1 MVAQADILLSK
12 CAQFRN
18 RSQFIDVQLKV
29 GEDIFPAHRI
39 VLAANSEYFYAMF
52 TDGMKESNQ
61 EVIELKDGSISPDVL
76 KIILDSV
83 YTGELR
89 VNNKT
94 VSKVLAAADHLQVA
108 SVVHQC
114 CTFLLKEFVKV
125 RFDFETYCRIWG
137 IASSY
142 KLKDLQDAAE
152 CAVAKMYKDVCES
165 KEFLT
170 YIDGNQL
177 VSLLSRD
184 DLNTPSE
191 TFVLKSVLQ
200 WINYKKE
207 ERMPVVA
214 KVIGAVR
221 LGLVDIG
228 VVIDDLH
235 TEEMQ
240 QIPEIYLQV
249 HEAAI
254 YKHKPS
260 YKPKSSGKQTKP
272 RSKNPVLVAVLP
284 KAPIQYFDVVDKSWK
299 LLPVATP
306 RMEATHCYC
315 AVPVGNKLMVAA
327 QDSLGNCIYRYDT
340 EVNVWE
346 RLQFLGDHINDLCVI
361 DEYMYAVGI
370 RHQSPQRY
378 NFVKRQ
384 WQTFPGVP
392 KNCNLSGA
400 VVMNSKMYV
409 LERDRIQI
417 MMRAVLHCFDP
428 QKNKWEE
435 KAETTSSQLGSI
447 LLVVK
452 SKLYVAGRRSVSTE
466 FSTCRYLRDNEPTCI
481 SVEVY
486 NEETNTWSV
495 VEQKYIP
502 DNNLNAVKIEGGVY
516 FIINKF
522 PIDSGMRTAH
532 RRLNSTVLN
541 EWENLGKIDQNAALG
556 YMTIKR

>member
-1 MVAQADILLSK
+1 MVAHADILLLK

-18 RSQFIDVQLKV
+18 ESQFIDVQLRV
-29 GEDIFPAHRI
+29 GEEIFPAHRI
-39 VLAANSEYFYAMF
+39 VLAASSDYFYAMF

-89 VNNKT
+89 VDNKT

-114 CTFLLKEFVKV
+114 CTFLLKEFVKT

-207 ERMPVVA
+207 ERMPVAA

-235 TEEMQ
+235 TEEM
-240 QIPEIYLQV
+240 
-249 HEAAI
+249 
-254 YKHKPS
+254 
-260 YKPKSSGKQTKP
+260 
-272 RSKNPVLVAVLP
+272 
-284 KAPIQYFDVVDKSWK
+284 
-299 LLPVATP
+299 
-306 RMEATHCYC
+306 
-315 AVPVGNKLMVAA
+315 
-327 QDSLGNCIYRYDT
+327 
-340 EVNVWE
+340 
-346 RLQFLGDHINDLCVI
+346 
-361 DEYMYAVGI
+361 
-370 RHQSPQRY
+370 
-378 NFVKRQ
+378 
-384 WQTFPGVP
+384 
-392 KNCNLSGA
+392 
-400 VVMNSKMYV
+400 
-409 LERDRIQI
+409 DR
-417 MMRAVLHCFDP
+417 
-428 QKNKWEE
+428 K
-435 KAETTSSQLGSI
+435 
-447 LLVVK
+447 
-452 SKLYVAGRRSVSTE
+452 
-466 FSTCRYLRDNEPTCI
+466 
-481 SVEVY
+481 
-486 NEETNTWSV
+486 SV
-495 VEQKYIP
+495 V
-502 DNNLNAVKIEGGVY
+502 
-516 FIINKF
+516 
-522 PIDSGMRTAH
+522 
-532 RRLNSTVLN
+532 
-541 EWENLGKIDQNAALG
+541 
-556 YMTIKR
+556 